1 MARLLYYVWE
11 VNFIMEV
18 SNWISIGSV
27 VVALFSF
34 GATFHNYLHT
44 RKIEK
49 NNENYIKLVLTNSTM
64 LALFDIDVLILKVYE
79 LNGTEINF
87 RQLNY
92 QVESLKDNLNN
103 INKITFNTA
112 YVGNYQVY
120 RKNLQDI
127 IYKINDDVVQIT
139 QNYKDISGDTISLSL
154 PAMKKFLSS
163 MVTVRHALKRDH
175 EYIKNDKNL
184 LETDYVKKI
193 EGLEKKVDEVAKKYR
208 SEEMIL

>member
-34 GATFHNYLHT
+34 GATIHNYLHT

-184 LETDYVKKI
+184 LETD
-193 EGLEKKVDEVAKKYR
+193 
-208 SEEMIL
+208 

>member
-27 VVALFSF
+27 VVALLSF
-34 GATFHNYLHT
+34 GATIYNYLHT

-49 NNENYIKLVLTNSTM
+49 NNENYIKLVLINSTM

-92 QVESLKDNLNN
+92 QVENLKDNLNN

-139 QNYKDISGDTISLSL
+139 QNYKDISGDTISLPL

-163 MVTVRHALKRDH
+163 MVTVRHALKRDY

-193 EGLEKKVDEVAKKYR
+193 EDLEKEIDEVAKKYR